1 MFWYISDNS
10 WTGFCTC
17 TLLSFSSCYGDDD
30 YEYGD
35 GDDGDGDD
43 GDGDEGAP
51 QVVPQL
57 EPSDTLV
64 EMKPVKQTVTY
75 DSSTGLMLLS
85 LSWSLHFAEVTEG
98 NGRRT

>member
-10 WTGFCTC
+10 LTGFCTC
-17 TLLSFSSCYGDDD
+17 TLLSLFSCYGDDD
-30 YEYGD
+30 YEY
-35 GDDGDGDD
+35 

-98 NGRRT
+98 NERRT